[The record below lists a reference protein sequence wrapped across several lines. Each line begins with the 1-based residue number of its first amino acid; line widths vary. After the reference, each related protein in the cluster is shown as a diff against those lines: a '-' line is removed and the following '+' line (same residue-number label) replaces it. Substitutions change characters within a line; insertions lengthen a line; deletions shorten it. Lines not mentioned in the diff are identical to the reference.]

1 MATFAACPFATHAGF
16 SCSLWHQDA
25 AAAAVCAVNLGSRGG
40 KGPAFPFLSAEDDE
54 AEDDESESFTNPL

>member
-16 SCSLWHQDA
+16 SCSFWHQDA
-25 AAAAVCAVNLGSRGG
+25 AAAAFCGVNG
-40 KGPAFPFLSAEDDE
+40 KGPVFPFLSAEDDE